1 MQVLRRIVA
10 VTRKELRQLRRD
22 RLTFGMIVG
31 IPLIQLLL
39 FGYAINTNVRGLR
52 AGIADAAR
60 TERSRILVAALASTQ
75 VVRPTLSV
83 SSAEELEKLI
93 LAGKID
99 LGVVIPQDLARR
111 IVRNELPAVQL
122 LVDGADT
129 AVAAAVGGVTGMPV
143 PDPRIM
149 RTVPQPQLFS
159 IRILYNAEKR
169 SAVSIVP
176 GLLGVILT
184 MTMVLFT
191 SIAIV
196 RERER
201 GSLELL
207 ITTPVRS
214 FELMIGKI
222 VPYIGIGTI
231 QICIILS
238 LGWFFFEVPIRGSL
252 VDLYLAGLAFIAANL
267 AMGLLFSTIAQSQF
281 QSMQLTFF
289 FFLPNILL
297 SGFMFPFVGMP
308 ESIQKLAELLPLTHF
323 NRLSRGI
330 LLKGATL
337 WDLKHELAPLGV
349 FFLVVLGISVLR
361 FRKRLD

>member
-1 MQVLRRIVA
+1 MQALRRILA
-10 VTRKELRQLRRD
+10 ITRKELRQLRRD

-52 AGIADAAR
+52 AGVADGAR
-60 TERSRILVAALASTQ
+60 TERSRILVDSLAATQ
-75 VVRPTLSV
+75 VVRPVVSV
-83 SSAEELEKLI
+83 QGPQELEQL
-93 LAGKID
+93 LQEGHID
-99 LGVVIPQDLARR
+99 VGVVIPEDLGSR
-111 IVRNELPAVQL
+111 IVRRELPAVQL

-129 AVAAAVGGVTGMPV
+129 AVAAAVAGVNGIPP
-143 PDPRIM
+143 PDPRVM
-149 RTVPQPQLFS
+149 RQVSQPQLFS
-159 IRILYNAEKR
+159 IRILYNGEKR

-191 SIAIV
+191 AIAIV

-214 FELMIGKI
+214 LELMVGKI
-222 VPYIGIGTI
+222 LPYIVIGMV
-231 QICIILS
+231 QIALLLL
-238 LGWFFFEVPIRGSL
+238 LGRFLFEVPLRGSL
-252 VDLYLAGLAFIAANL
+252 LELYLAGLAFIAANL
-267 AMGLLFSTIAQSQF
+267 AIGLLFSTIAQSQF

-289 FFLPNILL
+289 FFLPSILI
-297 SGFMFPFVGMP
+297 SGFMFPYSGMP
-308 ESIQKLAELLPLTHF
+308 ALIQTLAEILPLTHF

-337 WDLKHELAPLGV
+337 WELKHELLPLGV
-349 FFLVVLGISVLR
+349 FFLVVLGLAALR